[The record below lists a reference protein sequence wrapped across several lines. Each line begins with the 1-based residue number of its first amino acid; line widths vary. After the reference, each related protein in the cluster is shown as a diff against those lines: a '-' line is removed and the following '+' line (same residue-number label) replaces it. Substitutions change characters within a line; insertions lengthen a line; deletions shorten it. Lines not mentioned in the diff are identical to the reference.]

1 LTPSP
6 RIVIL
11 ASEVL
16 VVDEPRK
23 PGMPTPFPGADSVR
37 LPPTAATAVSVRPTR
52 PASHPIVVTPPTGNP
67 GGSRNPEVAALEQA
81 LLAERKARRDAEEA
95 RDAAVVA
102 QQGREAIL
110 EIVAHDLR
118 NPLGLVKVGA
128 GLLARA
134 ARQGLD
140 PDKVLE
146 LAGSFQVAVRR
157 MERLISDILDL
168 GAMDQGELRLLRG
181 PVEACRLVDEVVV
194 EMRAQADQKGV
205 ELVAEKPLR
214 NVVIDCDKDRVVQI
228 LENLIGNA
236 IKYTPAGKRV
246 TVRLV
251 EDGAEVRFQVTDE
264 GPGIPDDVLPH
275 IFDTFY
281 RAKAATGRG
290 LGLGLSIALGL
301 VRAHRGAIWA
311 ESEAGR
317 GASFVFTMPRRELR
331 SDTVEIPVIRVP
343 QKREP
348 R

>member
-1 LTPSP
+1 MPHLTSP
-6 RIVIL
+6 VATTTVSARPERQG
-11 ASEVL
+11 SQ
-16 VVDEPRK
+16 
-23 PGMPTPFPGADSVR
+23 PG
-37 LPPTAATAVSVRPTR
+37 LPPLPE
-52 PASHPIVVTPPTGNP
+52 
-67 GGSRNPEVAALEQA
+67 SRREQSISDIAALEAA
-81 LLAERKARRDAEEA
+81 LLAERKARREAEEA
-95 RDAAVVA
+95 RDAAVAA
-102 QQGREAIL
+102 QKGREAIL

-134 ARQGLD
+134 AKNGLD

-157 MERLISDILDL
+157 MERLVADILDL
-168 GAMDQGELRLLRG
+168 GAMDHGELRLMRG
-181 PVEACRLVDEVVV
+181 PAEACRLVDEVVT
-194 EMRAQADQKGV
+194 EMRANADQKGV
-205 ELVAEKPLR
+205 EIVAVKPSY
-214 NVVIDCDKDRVVQI
+214 NVVIDCDKDRVVQV

-236 IKYTPAGKRV
+236 IKYTPGGKRV

-251 EDGAEVRFQVTDE
+251 EAGPEVRFEVADE

-311 ESEAGR
+311 ESEKDR
-317 GASFVFTMPRRELR
+317 GATFVFTMPRRETR
-331 SDTVEIPVIRVP
+331 SDTIEIPIIRVP
-343 QKREP
+343 GRK
-348 R
+348 